1 MGYANLMATVASLAR
16 QRQLPKPRLLTQMAG
31 IVPGLD
37 RAASQL
43 YLSKGGAPEYA
54 VSVVGGCG

>member
-1 MGYANLMATVASLAR
+1 MATVAYLAR